1 MYKKA
6 LDLQPED
13 IRIMDSIARFYVKNK
28 RVDDAEKYITKIL
41 KERSQYFPTRMLKG
55 ELLVYQHKFDEA
67 VLLFDQLIKEEPK
80 LARSY
85 YFKGLAHLGKG
96 ENRIAKTALGK
107 AVELNPKYVKAK
119 LLLAEIYM
127 REHDYSMAQKESA
140 EVLGTAPGNYH
151 AKLILGN
158 AYLNQRKIKEA
169 KETFES
175 LIKLE
180 PEKPAGYYRLGILY
194 RLIKEYDLA
203 LKNFEKAMSINP
215 NLMDVF
221 TNIILVHVD
230 KKEFETAMLKCDSQL
245 ETMQGKPEL
254 LAIIHNLKGKLYLA
268 QRKNEEAQESFQKA
282 LKENPNFLQPYYA
295 LGRLYLMER
304 KEDKAIGQYKTIL
317 EKNPKQTGP
326 HMVLGTIYDIQKQ
339 FDLSEK
345 HYRAALDIDPDFAPA
360 ANNLAYLL
368 LTQDKNIDEALGL
381 AQQAKE
387 KLPYDPNVMDT
398 LGLVFYKKGLY
409 DSAIAEFSDSLEK
422 IPDNAIVHYHLGLAY
437 HKKGDIHRAR
447 IELEKAL
454 SLNQNFDEADAA
466 RQILSKL

>member
-1 MYKKA
+1 
-6 LDLQPED
+6 
-13 IRIMDSIARFYVKNK
+13 
-28 RVDDAEKYITKIL
+28 
-41 KERSQYFPTRMLKG
+41 
-55 ELLVYQHKFDEA
+55 
-67 VLLFDQLIKEEPK
+67 
-80 LARSY
+80 
-85 YFKGLAHLGKG
+85 
-96 ENRIAKTALGK
+96 
-107 AVELNPKYVKAK
+107 
-119 LLLAEIYM
+119 
-127 REHDYSMAQKESA
+127 
-140 EVLGTAPGNYH
+140 
-151 AKLILGN
+151 
-158 AYLNQRKIKEA
+158 
-169 KETFES
+169 
-175 LIKLE
+175 
-180 PEKPAGYYRLGILY
+180 
-194 RLIKEYDLA
+194 
-203 LKNFEKAMSINP
+203 
-215 NLMDVF
+215 
-221 TNIILVHVD
+221 
-230 KKEFETAMLKCDSQL
+230 MLKCDSQL
-245 ETMQGKPEL
+245 KTMQGKPEL

-387 KLPYDPNVMDT
+387 KLPYDPSVMDT

-409 DSAIAEFSDSLEK
+409 DSAISEFSDSLEK

-437 HKKGDIHRAR
+437 HKKGDIHHAR
-447 IELEKAL
+447 IALEKAL